1 MLPPNSFPLGQVLRF
16 HEQRIIQLE
25 QQKEE
30 SKSDLLESKFAILSE
45 RMDALT
51 KLCNKLNAKLESNE
65 SEEEEINQERSNK
78 ALERAKSRLKDKLM
92 NQTRANLALKKAVNR
107 LKVFNR

>member
-1 MLPPNSFPLGQVLRF
+1 MSGIRMPNASLAQKSDGQQPIPNMLPPNSFPLGQVLRF
-16 HEQRIIQLE
+16 HEHRIVQLE

-30 SKSDLLESKFAILSE
+30 SKSELLESKFAILSE

-65 SEEEEINQERSNK
+65 SEEEEDEDNEQEGVV
-78 ALERAKSRLKDKLM
+78 LEV
-92 NQTRANLALKKAVNR
+92 TEH
-107 LKVFNR
+107 